1 MSGMIK
7 IDLDSVAIQ
16 VALEELAEG
25 HLALDSIGALKEDHG
40 RELTI
45 AERIVDLFRQRTNA
59 FKKNTR

>member
-1 MSGMIK
+1 MIK